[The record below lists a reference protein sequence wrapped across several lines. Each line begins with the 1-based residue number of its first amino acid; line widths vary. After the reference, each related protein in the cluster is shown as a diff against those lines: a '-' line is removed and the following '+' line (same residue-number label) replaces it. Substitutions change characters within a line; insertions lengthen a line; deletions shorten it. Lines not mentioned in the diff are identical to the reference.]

1 MGVSNVQSKVPDVFS
16 THSAAKF
23 CRVTP
28 MTIIRW
34 IDEGRI
40 RAYKTPGGHRRIM
53 RADLEDFCRRAEIPV
68 QWEDRVDPE
77 GTRRVLIV
85 DDDPS
90 VVDAIL
96 DAIFDDAEARA
107 TDAYEVEH
115 TDNPFDAGR
124 LVSTF
129 RPHIVFLDLDLPGVD
144 AHAVARSIRRDPAT
158 VQARLV
164 GIATD
169 GSHESFDFDDVLNR
183 PIAKKAVRRI
193 TGPLPDLTAL
203 KR

>member
-1 MGVSNVQSKVPDVFS
+1 MAKKLPDVFS

-40 RAYKTPGGHRRIM
+40 KAYKTPGGHRRIM
-53 RADLEDFCRRAEIPV
+53 RADLEAFCRQNQIPM
-68 QWEDRVDPE
+68 QWEDRVDA
-77 GTRRVLIV
+77 GTQRVLIV

-96 DAIFDDAEARA
+96 DGIFDDANA
-107 TDAYEVEH
+107 DANSAYKVEH
-115 TDNPFDAGR
+115 TNNAFDAGR

-129 RPHIVFLDLDLPGVD
+129 RPHILFLDVGLPG
-144 AHAVARSIRRDPAT
+144 IDPQQ
-158 VQARLV
+158 VARLV
-164 GIATD
+164 HQDAATSHTRVVAISAD
-169 GSHESFDFDDVLNR
+169 GSCERVEFDDVLQH
-183 PIAKKAVRRI
+183 PIAKGAVRRI
-193 TGPLPDLTAL
+193 TGPLPSLT
-203 KR
+203 K